1 MSHLVPSQGGWQ
13 PDKERSIG
21 QDDSSWGGESN
32 LGVGVDAPY
41 FLRKKQARSLWRPDF
56 SPNLGRKSV
65 NCGLRVLETPFFLVY

>member
-1 MSHLVPSQGGWQ
+1 MSHLVPSQGGCQ

-32 LGVGVDAPY
+32 LGLGVDAPY
-41 FLRKKQARSLWRPDF
+41 FLRKKQARSRWRPDF